1 MGRLQ
6 GEEQLA
12 CNIPEIKKKKKKE
25 RKRGRGEGGGGRE
38 RGRGGRGG
46 EISQAGWSQLAHCYF
61 SKHTTSY
68 IKMKAIPFKVV
79 PS

>member
-25 RKRGRGEGGGGRE
+25 RKRGRGEGGGEGK
-38 RGRGGRGG
+38 GGG
-46 EISQAGWSQLAHCYF
+46 EGEEEKYPRQDGVNLHTAILANTLL
-61 SKHTTSY
+61 HT
-68 IKMKAIPFKVV
+68 
-79 PS
+79 